1 MSESTKKKIL
11 FLCTGNSCRSQM
23 GEGFA
28 NTLQGEYFEAYSAG
42 VNPSM
47 VNPRAAKVMAE
58 MGINIADNDS
68 NHVNDLMHITFD
80 YVITVC
86 DHAAETCPVFPG
98 KTTQVIHHSFDDPPH
113 LAKDAQSEEEALGHF
128 RRVRDEIKAYVDGL
142 PRELGL
148 I

>member
-1 MSESTKKKIL
+1 MSESAKKKIL

-42 VNPSM
+42 VNPSV

-68 NHVNDLMHITFD
+68 THVNELMHVPFD

-86 DHAAETCPVFPG
+86 DHAAETCPCLSG
-98 KTTQVIHHSFDDPPH
+98 EGDQGHPPQ
-113 LAKDAQSEEEALGHF
+113 LRRPSALGQ
-128 RRVRDEIKAYVDGL
+128 RRPKRRGSPGAFPPGT
-142 PRELGL
+142 G
-148 I
+148 